1 MIKVNKMQERVLN
14 DKVRKVYTR
23 KDIDTW
29 VKYGV
34 DNGYLEKGDK
44 KGLYRWLSIL
54 NDLEILL

>member
-1 MIKVNKMQERVLN
+1 MDERVL
-14 DKVRKVYTR
+14 DTKVRKVYTR

-29 VKYGV
+29 VRYGV

-44 KGLYRWLSIL
+44 KGLYKWLSIL